1 MRTKMSVLDELK
13 RAYPEGVVQRMNQY
27 SFKTNEHIDT
37 IQKCSDL
44 SAEQKQEICD
54 HIENMNAFF
63 KYVELLIEPIAYTT
77 IDNVKLIR
85 KDYFERFKEILS
97 HSVSLTENEIHSIQR
112 ILQHTAEIKHQ
123 KEKLL
128 DELNE
133 MNNKFKHPY
142 Q

>member
-1 MRTKMSVLDELK
+1 MSVLDELK
-13 RAYPEGVVQRMNQY
+13 RAHPEGVVQRIHQY
-27 SFKTNEHIDT
+27 SFMTNKHIDA
-37 IQKCSDL
+37 IQKCTEF
-44 SAEQKQEICD
+44 SAEQKREICEY
-54 HIENMNAFF
+54 IENMNAFF
-63 KYVELLIEPIAYTT
+63 EYIGPLIEPIAYTT
-77 IDNVKLIR
+77 LDNVKLIR

-97 HSVSLTENEIHSIQR
+97 QSASLTDDEIHLIQER
-112 ILQHTAEIKHQ
+112 IQNTAGIKHK

>member
-1 MRTKMSVLDELK
+1 MSVLDELK

-27 SFKTNEHIDT
+27 SFRTNEHIAA
-37 IQKCSDL
+37 IQKCSDF
-44 SAEQKQEICD
+44 SEEQKQEICD
-54 HIENMNAFF
+54 YIENMNAFF
-63 KYVELLIEPIAYTT
+63 RYVELLIEPIAYAT

-85 KDYFERFKEILS
+85 KDYFERFKEILN
-97 HSVSLTENEIHSIQR
+97 HLTSLTENEINLTQAR
-112 ILQHTAEIKHQ
+112 LQYASEINNQ

-133 MNNKFKHPY
+133 MNNRFKHPY